1 MTFAAERLTQR
12 NLHRLDAVIPT
23 AHAPWWA
30 ADVENFLVVGAP
42 NQVFAGTGGA
52 LLVVDDETVIAA
64 AAHRRH
70 ATFSAELLQAFL
82 VVPGHRGRG
91 LAADALE
98 CALTSIHTSE
108 GAEFIIWLVH
118 EENTLMRK
126 TSVRVGGQQ
135 AGSSDFHGFVT
146 YVHP

>member
-1 MTFAAERLTQR
+1 MTFAAEGLTLR
-12 NLHRLDAVIPT
+12 DLHRLGAVTPT
-23 AHAPWWA
+23 VNAPLWA
-30 ADVENFLVVGAP
+30 ADVEKFLAVGAP

-52 LLVVDDETVIAA
+52 LLVVDHETVIAA
-64 AAHRRH
+64 GAHRRH
-70 ATFSAELLQAFL
+70 ATFNAELLQAFL
-82 VVPGHRGRG
+82 VVPDHRGRG

-98 CALTSIHTSE
+98 CVLTSIHSFE
-108 GAEFIIWLVH
+108 GAEFIIWLVR

-135 AGSSDFHGFVT
+135 AGSADANGFVT